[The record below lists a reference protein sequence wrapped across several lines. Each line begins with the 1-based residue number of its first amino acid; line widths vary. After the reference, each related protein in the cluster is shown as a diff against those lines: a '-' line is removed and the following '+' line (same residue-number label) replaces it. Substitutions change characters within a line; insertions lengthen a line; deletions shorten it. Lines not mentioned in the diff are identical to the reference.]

1 MRVAIIGAG
10 LQCQRR
16 APVITSSHDDKLVVI
31 CGTELHPADQMAR
44 RFQCESSPDWMSVVK
59 RDDIDA
65 VLVCTPP
72 DIHADIAIAA
82 MHAGKHVLCEKPLC
96 RTTEEATRI
105 ATAVKQTGRAFKCGF
120 NHRYHPAVLEAKRLL
135 DRGELGRP
143 LFGRC
148 RYGLIGRPGY
158 ENEWRA
164 NPERA
169 VGGHLGEQGVHG
181 IDLFRW
187 FFGEIQDVSCMTS
200 IQYFTE
206 QSMEDNGMATF
217 RMANGATASLHS
229 SMTQWKN
236 LFSFEVFGEDGYAI
250 VEGLGGSYGTES
262 LTWGRRDFTAP
273 FSHTTIE
280 YRGGDSSWAA
290 EWKEF
295 AAAVRSGRQPAIGTV
310 ADGVQALRATLACY
324 ESNRTRR
331 FVSVGDPADR

>member
-16 APVITSSHDDKLVVI
+16 APVILSSREDKLVVI
-31 CGTELHPADQMAR
+31 CGVAAQTTEPMAR
-44 RFQCESSPDWMSVVK
+44 RFQCESSLDWRSVVA

-65 VLVCTPP
+65 VLICTPP
-72 DIHADIAIAA
+72 DLHTEIATAA
-82 MHAGKHVLCEKPLC
+82 LHRGKHVLCEKPLC
-96 RTTEEATRI
+96 RTAEEANRI
-105 ATAVKQTGRAFKCGF
+105 AQMVKDTGRIFKCGF
-120 NHRYHPAVLEAKRLL
+120 NHRYHPAVLEAKRLA
-135 DRGELGRP
+135 DRGDLGRP

-187 FFGEIQDVSCMTS
+187 FFGEITDVACMTS
-200 IQYFTE
+200 TQYFSE
-206 QSMEDNGMATF
+206 QPMEDNGMATF

-295 AAAVRSGRQPAIGTV
+295 ATAVREGRQPSIGSV
-310 ADGVQALRATLACY
+310 ADGVEALRITLACY
-324 ESNRTRR
+324 ESNRSRR
-331 FVSVGDPADR
+331 FVKVDDIHR